1 MAVPQDKRLGSI
13 EEILHTNEMTVG
25 NILGRLKDLE
35 LMLSQKARG
44 QASAESVTVLGGE
57 MMAAKQRLENLERS
71 LNVGI
76 QKLEDDVTKQSRQAG
91 MQASKQATQAS
102 NELSDMRH
110 HLAEVSGE
118 LKKIDSAVNN
128 ESRYAKQVEQDSRQ
142 ALDLVTQQFNAQR
155 EQLLSHQQ
163 KIENAMQLV
172 SLEAQERESLALSVK
187 QAFEASLTTLNEQ
200 NRQYVQSEVQKR
212 VQLTQDIVAAFKKLR
227 DEIAAGFQRSMDG
240 QQETERALKSV
251 ESILRAEIRS
261 RMQVCISIQPM

>member
-91 MQASKQATQAS
+91 MQASKQATQVCAIPRS
-102 NELSDMRH
+102 VRIPVYDR
-110 HLAEVSGE
+110 
-118 LKKIDSAVNN
+118 
-128 ESRYAKQVEQDSRQ
+128 QVTSCPICD
-142 ALDLVTQQFNAQR
+142 
-155 EQLLSHQQ
+155 
-163 KIENAMQLV
+163 
-172 SLEAQERESLALSVK
+172 
-187 QAFEASLTTLNEQ
+187 TTL
-200 NRQYVQSEVQKR
+200 RRSLGSSR
-212 VQLTQDIVAAFKKLR
+212 RSTLR
-227 DEIAAGFQRSMDG
+227 
-240 QQETERALKSV
+240 
-251 ESILRAEIRS
+251 
-261 RMQVCISIQPM
+261 